1 MKSRWKGFLS
11 REIAIDYKT
20 CIYTLCLLIFDAGFQ
35 LWHHQYHISI
45 LFLIEMIT
53 CTYII
58 TYVQVYLF
66 NDFDEA
72 KHLALKEWL
81 GLVVSIIL
89 YDLIAYLL
97 GWFGRGNISW
107 ILGLFSIY
115 LFICYFS
122 VYIANKIKRKIDTNR
137 LNQLLGDYKKKK

>member
-1 MKSRWKGFLS
+1 MKSKWKDFLS
-11 REIAIDYKT
+11 KEIAIDYKT
-20 CIYTLCLLIFDAGFQ
+20 CIYALCVLIFDAGFQ
-35 LWHHQYHISI
+35 LWHHQYYISI
-45 LFLIEMIT
+45 LFLLEIIT

-66 NDFDEA
+66 NNFDEA

-107 ILGLFSIY
+107 ILGFFSIY

-137 LNQLLGDYKKKK
+137 LNQLLEDYKKKK

>member
-11 REIAIDYKT
+11 REIAIDYFS
-20 CIYTLCLLIFDAGFQ
+20 CFFSLCLLIFDAGFQ

-53 CTYII
+53 CAYIV

-72 KHLALKEWL
+72 KRFSLKEWVEL
-81 GLVVSIIL
+81 LACIIL
-89 YDLIAYLL
+89 YDLLAYLL
-97 GWFGRGNISW
+97 GWFGRGNVAWVLIF
-107 ILGLFSIY
+107 FSVY
-115 LFICYFS
+115 LLICYFS
-122 VYIANKIKRKIDTNR
+122 IYIANKIKRKIDTNR
-137 LNQLLGDYKKKK
+137 LNQLLEDYKKKK

>member
-35 LWHHQYHISI
+35 YHISI

-53 CTYII
+53 CAYIV

-72 KHLALKEWL
+72 KRFSLKEWVEL
-81 GLVVSIIL
+81 LACIIL
-89 YDLIAYLL
+89 YDLLAYLL
-97 GWFGRGNISW
+97 GWFGRGNVAWVLIF
-107 ILGLFSIY
+107 FSVY
-115 LFICYFS
+115 LLICYFS
-122 VYIANKIKRKIDTNR
+122 IYIANKIKRKIDTNR
-137 LNQLLGDYKKKK
+137 LNQLLEDYKKKK